1 MNAKEVMSVSP
12 IVPVVVI
19 ERLEDALEIAQA
31 LLNGGIN
38 IMEIT
43 LRTKPALE
51 AISLITKELPQMHV
65 GAGTVTNSKEF
76 KDAVYY
82 GAKFVFSPGNS
93 KELMQVA
100 SELNIPFIPGVATPS
115 EIMLAKSEGF
125 EYCKLFPATL
135 VGGVKALKGY
145 SSVFS
150 TMKFCPTGGVNLEN
164 VKEFLALENVMCV
177 GGTWMLPPELI
188 KEKNFSEVTQ
198 LCEEALQSVRSE

>member
-1 MNAKEVMSVSP
+1 MHAKDVMSISP

-19 ERLEDALEIAQA
+19 EKLEDAIPLAQA

-51 AISLITKELPQMHV
+51 AISLISKELAQMHV
-65 GAGTVTNSKEF
+65 GAGTVTNAKEF
-76 KDAVYY
+76 KDAVSY

-93 KELMQVA
+93 KELMKVA
-100 SELNIPFIPGVATPS
+100 SELKIPFIPGVATPS
-115 EIMLAKSEGF
+115 EIMVAKSEGF

-145 SSVFS
+145 TSLFP
-150 TMKFCPTGGVNLEN
+150 TMKFCPTGGVNIEN
-164 VKEFLALENVMCV
+164 VKEFLALENVACV
-177 GGTWMLPPELI
+177 GGTWILPSKLI
-188 KEKNFSEVTQ
+188 EEKNFSEITQ
-198 LCEEALQSVRSE
+198 LCKEALHTI